1 MPVSPG
7 RKITMSKILVVD
19 DEAIISMQLEERLSA
34 MGYTVAGLA
43 SSGEDA
49 IEKARRLAPDLVLMD
64 IVMPG
69 KLNGIEA
76 AKTIGEELA
85 IPVVFVTSYADDT
98 IIEKAKQVG
107 PYGYIVKPFNE
118 MEIKAAIEVALFRK
132 TAEQELKK
140 APHAAGKKST
150 GPAGSNEAG
159 ETGAEYIDLPA
170 IKTVLLKDIFTDIV
184 LFLYA
189 DPTLKEPI
197 FRFAIDAG
205 LKQGGRN
212 FFAYHRS
219 PLQKYYLKEIQDGD
233 LFMRRVK
240 KGEVYLLPGIL
251 EKCSASLPVDPQAG
265 TLQFLFDFSETEE
278 FLDIITV
285 KDLILAKKSQGVPL
299 SGIIAVNMAD
309 IDHHQIKQ
317 LSDGIAKI
325 IISTGKETTL
335 SFSHRSFPSESV
347 TVVPQATID
356 DVVKKS
362 LEPVVLSLLD
372 KPISGYDMVHEIH
385 SRYNVLIPQA
395 RIYTYLYDLEKK
407 GFLVVKASG
416 KSKLYSP
423 TEAGKKYIHTRLNEF
438 KFVFRHILGDSIAEF
453 PLPGRK

>member
-1 MPVSPG
+1 
-7 RKITMSKILVVD
+7 MSKILVVD
-19 DEAIISMQLEERLSA
+19 DEAIITMQLEERLTA
-34 MGYTVAGLA
+34 MGYTVAGMA

-49 IEKARRLAPDLVLMD
+49 IEKARRLIPDLVLMD

-69 KLNGIEA
+69 KMNGIEA
-76 AKTIGEELA
+76 AKTIAELE
-85 IPVVFVTSYADDT
+85 IPVVFVTSYADDA
-98 IIEKAKQVG
+98 IIEKAKQVR

-118 MEIKAAIEVALFRK
+118 LEIKAAIEVALFRK
-132 TAEQELKK
+132 TAEQELRK
-140 APHAAGKKST
+140 AAHSAQEKSARH
-150 GPAGSNEAG
+150 PGSDAEDDG
-159 ETGAEYIDLPA
+159 GAEYIDLPE

-197 FRFAIDAG
+197 FRFALEAG
-205 LKQGGRN
+205 LKKRGRN

-219 PLQKYYLKEIQDGD
+219 TLQKYFLKEIQHGD

-251 EKCSASLPVDPQAG
+251 EKCSGSLPRDPAAS
-265 TLQFLFDFSETEE
+265 TLQVLFDFSETDE
-278 FLDIITV
+278 FSDILTV

-309 IDHHQIKQ
+309 IDHNQIKL

-335 SFSHRSFPSESV
+335 SFANLSFPSESV
-347 TVVPQATID
+347 AVVPQATID

-362 LEPVVLSLLD
+362 LEPVVLSLLE
-372 KPISGYDMVHEIH
+372 KPISGYDIVHEIH
-385 SRYNVLIPQA
+385 NRYNVLIPQA
-395 RIYTYLYDLEKK
+395 RIYTYLYDLEQK
-407 GFLVVKASG
+407 GYLLMKISG

-423 TEAGKKYIHTRLNEF
+423 TDSGKKYIHNRLNEF
-438 KFVFRHILGDSIAEF
+438 KFVFRHIMGESAPAITPPE
-453 PLPGRK
+453 KK

>member
-1 MPVSPG
+1 
-7 RKITMSKILVVD
+7 MSKILVVD
-19 DEAIISMQLEERLSA
+19 DEAIITMQLEERLNA
-34 MGYTVAGLA
+34 MGYTVAGMA
-43 SSGEDA
+43 ASGEDA

-76 AKTIGEELA
+76 AKTIAEMD
-85 IPVVFVTSYADDT
+85 IPVVFVTSYADDA

-118 MEIKAAIEVALFRK
+118 LEIKAAIEVALFRK
-132 TAEQELKK
+132 TSEQELRK
-140 APHAAGKKST
+140 AARATPGT
-150 GPAGSNEAG
+150 GIRHKGRDGED
-159 ETGAEYIDLPA
+159 ETGAEYIDLPE

-189 DPTLKEPI
+189 DPALKEPI
-197 FRFAIDAG
+197 FKFAIDAG
-205 LKQGGRN
+205 LKKGGRN

-219 PLQKYYLKEIQDGD
+219 ILQKYFLKEIQSQD
-233 LFMRRVK
+233 LFMRRIK
-240 KGEVYLLPGIL
+240 PGEVFLLPKIL
-251 EKCSASLPVDPQAG
+251 EKCSASLPQDPTPG
-265 TLQFLFDFSETEE
+265 TLQFLFDFSETDE
-278 FLDIITV
+278 FSDIIAV
-285 KDLILAKKSQGVPL
+285 KTLILAKKGQGIPL

-335 SFSHRSFPSESV
+335 SFAHRSFPSESV
-347 TVVPQATID
+347 AVVPQATID

-362 LEPVVLSLLD
+362 LEPVVLSLLE
-372 KPISGYDMVHEIH
+372 KPISGYDIVHEIH

-395 RIYTYLYDLEKK
+395 RIYAYLYDLEQK
-407 GFLVVKASG
+407 GYLVMKTSG

-423 TEAGKKYIHTRLNEF
+423 TDAGKKYIHNRLDEF
-438 KFVFRHILGDSIAEF
+438 KFVFRHILGDSATAITHPE
-453 PLPGRK
+453 RK

>member
-1 MPVSPG
+1 
-7 RKITMSKILVVD
+7 MSKILVVD
-19 DEAIISMQLEERLSA
+19 DEAIITMQLEERLSA
-34 MGYTVAGLA
+34 MGYIVAGMA

-49 IEKARRLAPDLVLMD
+49 IEKARRLVPDLVLMD

-76 AKTIGEELA
+76 AKTIAGDMD
-85 IPVVFVTSYADDT
+85 IPVVFVTSYADDI
-98 IIEKAKQVG
+98 IIEKAKHVG

-118 MEIKAAIEVALFRK
+118 LEIKAAIEVALFRK
-132 TAEQELKK
+132 TAERELHK
-140 APHAAGKKST
+140 AITALPEKNRRTGRDEADEADAA
-150 GPAGSNEAG
+150 
-159 ETGAEYIDLPA
+159 YVDLPE

-197 FRFAIDAG
+197 FRFAIEAG
-205 LKQGGRN
+205 LKKGGRN
-212 FFAYHRS
+212 LFVYHRS
-219 PLQKYYLKEIQDGD
+219 ILQKYFVKEVQNKE
-233 LFMRRVK
+233 LFMRRMK
-240 KGEVYLLPGIL
+240 KGEVYLLNDIL
-251 EKCSASLPVDPQAG
+251 EKCTASLSRASAPG
-265 TLQFLFDFSETEE
+265 SLQVLFDFSDTED
-278 FLDIITV
+278 FPDIITV

-309 IDHHQIKQ
+309 IDHHRIKE

-335 SFSHRSFPSESV
+335 SFAHRSFPSESV

-362 LEPVVLSLLD
+362 LEPVVLSLLE

-407 GFLVVKASG
+407 GYLVMKTSG

-423 TEAGKKYIHTRLNEF
+423 TEAGKKYIQNRLSEF
-438 KFVFRHILGDSIAEF
+438 KFVFRHILGDTISAIAPPE
-453 PLPGRK
+453 RK

>member
-1 MPVSPG
+1 
-7 RKITMSKILVVD
+7 MSKILVVD
-19 DEAIISMQLEERLSA
+19 DEAIITMQLEERLTA
-34 MGYTVAGLA
+34 MGYTVAGMA

-49 IEKARRLAPDLVLMD
+49 IEKARRLIPDLVLMD

-69 KLNGIEA
+69 KMNGIEA
-76 AKTIGEELA
+76 AKTIAELE
-85 IPVVFVTSYADDT
+85 IPVVFVTSYADDA
-98 IIEKAKQVG
+98 IIEKAKQVR

-118 MEIKAAIEVALFRK
+118 LEIKAAIEVALFRK
-132 TAEQELKK
+132 TAEQELRK
-140 APHAAGKKST
+140 AAHSAQEKSARH
-150 GPAGSNEAG
+150 PGSDAEDDG
-159 ETGAEYIDLPA
+159 GAEYIDLPE

-197 FRFAIDAG
+197 FRFALEAG
-205 LKQGGRN
+205 LKKRGRN

-219 PLQKYYLKEIQDGD
+219 TLQKYFLKEIQHGD

-251 EKCSASLPVDPQAG
+251 EKCSGSLPRDPAAS
-265 TLQFLFDFSETEE
+265 TLQVLFDFSETDE
-278 FLDIITV
+278 FSDILTV

-309 IDHHQIKQ
+309 IDHNQIKL

-335 SFSHRSFPSESV
+335 SFANLSFPSESV
-347 TVVPQATID
+347 AVVPQATID

-362 LEPVVLSLLD
+362 LEPVVLSLLE
-372 KPISGYDMVHEIH
+372 KPISGYDIVHEIH
-385 SRYNVLIPQA
+385 NRYNVLIPQA
-395 RIYTYLYDLEKK
+395 RIYTYLYDLEQK
-407 GFLVVKASG
+407 GYLLMKTSG

-423 TEAGKKYIHTRLNEF
+423 TDTGKKYIHNRLNEF
-438 KFVFRHILGDSIAEF
+438 KFVFRHIMGDSAPAITPPE
-453 PLPGRK
+453 KK